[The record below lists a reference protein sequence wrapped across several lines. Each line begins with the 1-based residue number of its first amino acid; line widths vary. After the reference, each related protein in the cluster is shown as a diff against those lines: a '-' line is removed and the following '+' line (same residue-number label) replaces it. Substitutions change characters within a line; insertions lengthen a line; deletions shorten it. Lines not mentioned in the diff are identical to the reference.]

1 MQHVPRKTSLLDRV
15 DAQLVDDVERAVR
28 AAKALPPT
36 RLSRTKLTPEASAE
50 LARQLVARGLER
62 SPKTI
67 RVPLAAQIESLLQ
80 GGARVP
86 LRDVGK
92 RVKGGTKA
100 EINTALAKLIRE
112 GRARVVVRTQ
122 VEVLVGPAE
131 RALDPTEIAH
141 LSKMAAQ
148 VVKTLKKVQ
157 AKGLP
162 RSILQ
167 EDLAAFFAPLLPSL
181 RFSAATPD
189 EAPSIL
195 VDEALRRLEDPAL
208 KLVRIPDLVRSLS
221 SYLPLDAIHQ
231 ALAEGVKDGTL
242 ELRPE
247 AGAEFLKPEDVP
259 LCPPGPRGTVL
270 SYARRVSP

>member
-1 MQHVPRKTSLLDRV
+1 MSRKAVLLDRV

-28 AAKALPPT
+28 AAKALPST
-36 RLSRTKLTPEASAE
+36 RLSQTKLTPEASAE
-50 LARQLVARGLER
+50 LVRQLVARGLER

-86 LRDVGK
+86 LKDVGK

-100 EINTALAKLIRE
+100 ELDAALAKFIRE
-112 GRARVVVRTQ
+112 GHARVVVRTQ

-141 LSKMAAQ
+141 LSKTAAQ
-148 VVKTLKKVQ
+148 VSKTLKKVQ

-167 EDLAAFFAPLLPSL
+167 EDLAALFAPLQPSL
-181 RFSAATPD
+181 RLAATTPD
-189 EAPSIL
+189 QAPSML

-208 KLVRIPDLVRSLS
+208 KLVRIPDLVRALS
-221 SYLPLDAIHQ
+221 SRLSLDAIHR
-231 ALAEGVKDGTL
+231 ALAEGAKDGTL

>member
-1 MQHVPRKTSLLDRV
+1 MPRKPHLFQPLNT
-15 DAQLVDDVERAVR
+15 QIVDDVERSVRDANAVP
-28 AAKALPPT
+28 LT
-36 RLSRTKLTPEASAE
+36 RLTKVKLAPEASSE
-50 LARQLVARGLER
+50 LVRQLVARGLER
-62 SPKTI
+62 GPKTI
-67 RVPLAAQIESLLQ
+67 RVPLAAQIENLLQ
-80 GGARVP
+80 GGTRVP
-86 LRDVGK
+86 LKDAGK

-100 EINTALAKLIRE
+100 EINTALAKLVRE

-122 VEVLVGPAE
+122 TEVLVGPAE
-131 RALDPTEIAH
+131 RALDPTEIAQ
-141 LSKMAAQ
+141 LSKTVAQ
-148 VVKTLKKVQ
+148 VGKTLKKVQ

-167 EDLAAFFAPLLPSL
+167 EDLAALFAPLLPSL
-181 RFSAATPD
+181 RFITAAPD
-189 EAPSIL
+189 DAPSTL

-221 SYLPLDAIHQ
+221 SRLPLDAIHR
-231 ALAEGVKDGTL
+231 ALAEGAKDGTL

>member
-1 MQHVPRKTSLLDRV
+1 MPRKTVLLDQV
-15 DAQLVDDVERAVR
+15 DAQLVDDAERAVR
-28 AAKALPPT
+28 AAKALLPA
-36 RLSRTKLTPEASAE
+36 RLTRTKLTPEASAE
-50 LARQLVARGLER
+50 LVRQLVARGLER
-62 SPKTI
+62 GPKSI
-67 RVPLAAQIESLLQ
+67 RIPLAAQIESLLQ

-86 LRDVGK
+86 LKDVGK
-92 RVKGGTKA
+92 RVKGATTA
-100 EINTALAKLIRE
+100 EINAALGKLARE

-122 VEVLVGPAE
+122 VDVLVGPDE
-131 RALDPTEIAH
+131 RALDPAEIAQ
-141 LSKMAAQ
+141 LSKVADQ
-148 VVKTLKKVQ
+148 LGKTLKKAR

-167 EDLAAFFAPLLPSL
+167 EDLAALFAPLQPSHRL
-181 RFSAATPD
+181 AAATPS
-189 EAPSIL
+189 EAPSHL

-221 SYLPLDAIHQ
+221 SRLPLDAIHR
-231 ALAEGVKDGTL
+231 ALAEGAKDGTL

>member
-1 MQHVPRKTSLLDRV
+1 M
-15 DAQLVDDVERAVR
+15 
-28 AAKALPPT
+28 
-36 RLSRTKLTPEASAE
+36 
-50 LARQLVARGLER
+50 
-62 SPKTI
+62 I
-67 RVPLAAQIESLLQ
+67 RVPLATQIESLVQ
-80 GGARVP
+80 GGTRVP
-86 LRDVGK
+86 LKDVGK

-100 EINTALAKLIRE
+100 EISAVLAKLVRE

-131 RALDPTEIAH
+131 RALASTEITQI
-141 LSKMAAQ
+141 SKAAAQ
-148 VVKTLKKVQ
+148 LIKTLKKVQ

-162 RSILQ
+162 RSILH
-167 EDLAAFFAPLLPSL
+167 EDLAAFLAPLQASL
-181 RFSAATPD
+181 RAAKPD
-189 EAPSIL
+189 EAPSHV

-208 KLVRIPDLVRSLS
+208 RLVRIPDLVRSLAGR
-221 SYLPLDAIHQ
+221 LPVDAIHR
-231 ALAEGVKDGTL
+231 ALAEAAEDGTL